1 MEQLRRIT
9 RASVALK
16 RAGNAWLAPGEAEL
30 EGSGMEGVEHD
41 HRWSDT
47 DRAVLST
54 SLRGVWDAKPRT
66 PFGGGGSAEVAALM
80 ACPRDE
86 LRDRTLTV
94 LGGINV
100 VSALLFSGL
109 VSPALNPVD
118 VEEFRATPEGQ
129 EQPWKADLWDVQN
142 IAVALATAF
151 SACLTLFTTY
161 LLMQVAVEPTPS
173 GLYRAVIRM
182 SRFLS
187 IIAFVMAVL
196 LWLLVYMLVVALALR
211 SSTAAFR
218 ASVPVVLLPCAVFT
232 VYFMEVLNVAFP
244 SAGLTWSK
252 VWWPVGI
259 RATLLADAKRSG
271 MARVREAVALHG
283 AAAAPFTDEDEG
295 DHTPEEPAS
304 KEAQELEGALAEAL
318 AHTSPARR
326 EHLAAALLRAGLTL
340 GVLRAGAAH
349 TPALTSA
356 LDSTQDFGATLL
368 PGERLALITYVAKS
382 VTAFSLQR

>member
-1 MEQLRRIT
+1 M
-9 RASVALK
+9 
-16 RAGNAWLAPGEAEL
+16 
-30 EGSGMEGVEHD
+30 
-41 HRWSDT
+41 
-47 DRAVLST
+47 
-54 SLRGVWDAKPRT
+54 
-66 PFGGGGSAEVAALM
+66 
-80 ACPRDE
+80 
-86 LRDRTLTV
+86 

-129 EQPWKADLWDVQN
+129 EQTWKADLWDVQN

-151 SACLTLFTTY
+151 SACLTLFSTY

-187 IIAFVMAVL
+187 IIAFVMGLL
-196 LWLLVYMLVVALALR
+196 LWLLIYMLVVALALR

-232 VYFMEVLNVAFP
+232 VYFFEVLNVAFP